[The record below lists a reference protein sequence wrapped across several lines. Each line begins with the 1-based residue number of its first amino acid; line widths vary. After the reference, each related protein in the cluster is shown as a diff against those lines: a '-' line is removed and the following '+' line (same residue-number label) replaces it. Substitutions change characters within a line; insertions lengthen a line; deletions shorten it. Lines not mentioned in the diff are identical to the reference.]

1 MLSVGSA
8 FLNSHKFQVTSCSEC
23 VLLFMTVC
31 LCFISLL
38 FHCLFIISPFLLA
51 HCVNVDFSLSITL
64 ISSGECFFHLSLN
77 ASWTLEDNAMAF
89 SVYDLYPLSI
99 QKGTYI
105 KRLSKTAKKTRH

>member
-1 MLSVGSA
+1 MLRMCPFIHDFLSLLYKSSTPLSVQH
-8 FLNSHKFQVTSCSEC
+8 F
-23 VLLFMTVC
+23 
-31 LCFISLL
+31 
-38 FHCLFIISPFLLA
+38 PFLLG

-105 KRLSKTAKKTRH
+105 KRLSKTAKKDKTLELDSFGLEKLKCG